1 MGFVIRPRATYVMVA
16 AREPRGMLD
25 RAELE
30 VEDLL
35 KLVLVL
41 VVVWLAIEIVGEV
54 VGTLAAIAGPIV
66 GLLIAAIIVLWLLD
80 RI

>member
-1 MGFVIRPRATYVMVA
+1 MKLNRDGI
-16 AREPRGMLD
+16 D
-25 RAELE
+25 

-41 VVVWLAIEIVGEV
+41 VLIWLVLEIVGEILGLFTMLLGPLKPLLGLV
-54 VGTLAAIAGPIV
+54 VAA
-66 GLLIAAIIVLWLLD
+66 LIVLWLLD